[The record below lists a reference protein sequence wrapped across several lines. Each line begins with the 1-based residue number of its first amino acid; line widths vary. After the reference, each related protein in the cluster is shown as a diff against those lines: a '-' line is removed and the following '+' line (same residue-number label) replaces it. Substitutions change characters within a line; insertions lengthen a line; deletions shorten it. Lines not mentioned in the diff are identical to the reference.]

1 MAEENEG
8 DEAKQLQA
16 KLDDLD
22 IATLQQLLQT
32 AIANKTGE
40 ATKDDIATPVTP
52 STTPTEALHQA
63 LLPPSLLTDQSVNN
77 EAEKVG
83 ENQETTDADGDSSEV
98 EINVEVDVKNQV
110 IEEGASATND
120 DLAQNIFPDNQDE
133 HHQPAATTG
142 TNIYYI

>member
-98 EINVEVDVKNQV
+98 EINVEVDVK
-110 IEEGASATND
+110 IRS
-120 DLAQNIFPDNQDE
+120 
-133 HHQPAATTG
+133 
-142 TNIYYI
+142 